1 VARVITKK
9 GKSMIDFTL
18 EDLDGFMEGRL
29 FGNVYQR
36 FEGLFV
42 EDAVLRVRAKVEVSD
57 RGRKLQ
63 VIDVMPLTDDGAFS
77 RPPGV
82 LVIRD
87 GGARFND
94 PSVLDWFKQLVP
106 LYPGPDSVQVEIT
119 NGGGTKT
126 YRLPPETYRVD
137 KTSHR
142 LHAEL
147 REVFGVDAVHEL

>member
-18 EDLDGFMEGRL
+18 EDLDGFAEGRL

-36 FEGLFV
+36 FESLFA
-42 EDAVLRVRAKVEVSD
+42 EDAVVRIRAKVEVSD

-63 VIDVMPLTDDGAFS
+63 VIDMMPLADDGSFS

-82 LVIRD
+82 LVIKD
-87 GGARFND
+87 VGARFND
-94 PSVLDWFKQLVP
+94 ASVLDWFKRTVA
-106 LYPGPDSVQVEIT
+106 LYPGPDSVQVEVT

-126 YRLPPETYRVD
+126 YRLPPDPYRVD

-147 REVFGVDAVHEL
+147 REVFGADAVHEL